1 MKEKAERLT
10 PNKQF
15 GGMPC
20 FVECSLQLAVTKV
33 FHIVFYF
40 IPLKPKLNLNLSS
53 ADNPP
58 DIPARFVRGLVSIGL
73 YSDNSARSGP

>member
-20 FVECSLQLAVTKV
+20 FVECSLQLAVTSVRCSFLLHPSKTKAQT
-33 FHIVFYF
+33 
-40 IPLKPKLNLNLSS
+40 KPFEC
-53 ADNPP
+53 
-58 DIPARFVRGLVSIGL
+58 R
-73 YSDNSARSGP
+73 